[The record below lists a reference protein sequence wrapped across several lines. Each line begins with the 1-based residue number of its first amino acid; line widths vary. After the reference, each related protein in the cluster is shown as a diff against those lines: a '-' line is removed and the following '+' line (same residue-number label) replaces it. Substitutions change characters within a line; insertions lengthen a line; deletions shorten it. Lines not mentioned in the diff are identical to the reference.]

1 MLFVLLP
8 LRITRFALHV
18 DTTSFLSGGGRGAGS
33 GASHLADFWRC
44 CNLFLLLAMAEK

>member
-8 LRITRFALHV
+8 LRIYPFRSACR
-18 DTTSFLSGGGRGAGS
+18 TTSFLSGGARGAGS